1 MSDDKENPDRQIPQD
16 LLATAVSDHASPGEE
31 PSCDAGGVIPIE
43 QTGRYTIRG
52 LKGVGGQA
60 RVLVAVDSRLGRE
73 VALKEM
79 LPLEEAEKG
88 GPAKSTL
95 GLRLSRFLREAR
107 LTGALE
113 HPNIV
118 PVHEVGR
125 RYDGTFFYTMRL
137 VHGQTM
143 AVKLAQCKNL
153 SERLELLGSFWD
165 ICNAMAFSHRRG
177 VVHRDLKP
185 ENVMVGE
192 FGETVVLDWGIA
204 KVKGQTDARAAD
216 LDRVLQ
222 ALGDTGAQEQTAA
235 GVAVGTPVAMSPEQ
249 ARGRVDEIDERSDV
263 WALGVMLY
271 EILTGR
277 KPFEGA
283 NARETLKKIVGEEL
297 VPVRARCREAP
308 AELAAIAEKALQK
321 DPARRYPDAASMAE
335 DVKAFMT
342 GGRVRAHA
350 YSSWDLLR
358 RFIARNRAAVAA
370 ASVALL
376 AVIAALVF
384 VFFAYRDES
393 RAREREHLERLRA
406 HYHLAQAF
414 TQQASRLADEKKLL
428 SARVFAAAALRENPA
443 NPKGRVFDA
452 RFEESVP
459 DSNRTAVEAFSLV
472 YRTDHRQVSGLRQN
486 ILLGESVTSVA
497 FSPDGRRL
505 LTADLGGEIG
515 VYPVAGGEAE
525 FRVKAHEGQ
534 VGAAVFAPGG
544 TIIGS
549 AGRDGTVKLW
559 SLGRREPLRVLR
571 AEERFMS
578 LAFSPDGRRVAAGA
592 ESGRI
597 RVFDLDA
604 GGELWQGA
612 HENQVWGLE
621 FSPDG
626 ALLASGS
633 WDKTVILWDAQ
644 DGARRATLAG
654 HTDSVNRIA
663 FAPDGRRLA
672 SAAYDKTVR
681 VWSIPD
687 GKLLGVLEGHAD
699 SVHQA
704 VWSRDGRVLAT
715 ASMDGSAGLW
725 DATGFKSLFRLDVS
739 RHSVSCAALS
749 PDGTGLATGG
759 FDRQVR
765 LWGLAGDDGLRRL
778 RHSEWVYGIAFSR
791 DGTRVATASWDRTA
805 RLWEWPSL
813 RLLKT
818 FSGHTDGL
826 YAVDLSPDGRRLLT
840 AGFDK
845 RARLW
850 ETGNGREIRVLDR
863 HSDALYAA
871 RFSPDGKFIATA
883 GKDHVVHLWD
893 GQSGE
898 HLFSFDEPTQPIHQ
912 LSFSPDGK
920 RLVCGSQDRKT
931 RIYDL
936 TQRKLVAE
944 LEGHQD
950 WISGVAFSPD
960 GKHLATAGKDA
971 RIVLW
976 DAVSLR
982 PLRTL
987 TGHRQWINRVSFS
1000 PDGRFLTSAGDDS
1013 LCFVWEV
1020 ESGRPLLVLRATGGV
1035 TESVFSPD
1043 GKWLAVTDYDAA
1055 TLYPIDFSAPP
1066 VDAEELLKDAERR
1079 AGLVLDGFELAP
1091 PGASSF

>member
-1 MSDDKENPDRQIPQD
+1 MSDGQKSAGAQIPQD
-16 LLATAVSDHASPGEE
+16 LLATAVSDHARPGEE
-31 PSCDAGGVIPIE
+31 PSSDAGAAIPVE

-52 LKGVGGQA
+52 LKGMGGQA
-60 RVLVAVDSRLGRE
+60 RVLVAIDSRLGRE

-79 LPLEEAEKG
+79 LPLE
-88 GPAKSTL
+88 GPETSGQVKSTQ

-125 RYDGTFFYTMRL
+125 REDGTFFYTMRL
-137 VHGQTM
+137 VHGQTL
-143 AVKLAQCKNL
+143 AVKLARCKNL
-153 SERLELLGSFWD
+153 RERLELLGPFWD

-204 KVKGQTDARAAD
+204 KVKGQADARAAD
-216 LDRVLQ
+216 LERVLQ

-271 EILTGR
+271 EILTGK
-277 KPFEGA
+277 KPFEGT

-297 VPVRARCREAP
+297 APVRARCREAP

-384 VFFAYRDES
+384 IFFAYRDES

-428 SARVFAAAALRENPA
+428 SARILAAAALIENPA
-443 NPKGRVFDA
+443 IEKGRAFDEG
-452 RFEESVP
+452 FEKLLPQSG
-459 DSNRTAVEAFSLV
+459 RLGVEASSLI
-472 YRTDHRQVSGLRQN
+472 YRTGHRLVSGL
-486 ILLGESVTSVA
+486 LGTVPLGEAAASVA
-497 FSPDGRRL
+497 FSPDGRRIL
-505 LTADLGGEIG
+505 AADLGGEIG
-515 VYPVAGGEAE
+515 VYRAQDGQEE
-525 FRVKAHEGQ
+525 FRVRAHQGA
-534 VGAAVFAPGG
+534 VGMAVFAPGG
-544 TIIGS
+544 TIFAS
-549 AGRDGTVKLW
+549 AGRDGTIHLW
-559 SLGRREPLRVLR
+559 SLGRREPLRTIR
-571 AEERFMS
+571 ANERFVS
-578 LAFSPDGRRVAAGA
+578 LAFSPDGRAIAAGG
-592 ESGRI
+592 ESGRLW
-597 RVFDLDA
+597 VFDTA
-604 GGELWQGA
+604 TGAEMWQGT
-612 HENQVWGLE
+612 HQNQVWGLQ

-626 ALLASGS
+626 TLLASGS
-633 WDKTVILWDAQ
+633 WDKDVVLWDAQ
-644 DGARRATLAG
+644 DGARRATLSG

-663 FAPDGRRLA
+663 FSPDGRRLA

-681 VWSIPD
+681 IWSIPE

-699 SVHQA
+699 AVYQA
-704 VWSRDGRVLAT
+704 AWARDGHMLAT
-715 ASMDGSAGLW
+715 ASMDGSTSLY
-725 DATGFKSLFRLDVS
+725 DAATFKPLFRLDVS
-739 RHSVSCAALS
+739 RHSVNSAALS
-749 PDGTGLATGG
+749 PDGTLLATGG
-759 FDRQVR
+759 FDRR
-765 LWGLAGDDGLRRL
+765 LRIWGLAGDDGLKRL
-778 RHSEWVYGIAFSR
+778 RHPDWVYGVRFSR
-791 DGTRVATASWDRTA
+791 DGTRIATASWDRTA

-813 RLLKT
+813 RLLRT
-818 FSGHTDGL
+818 FSGHGDGL
-826 YAVDLSPDGRRLLT
+826 YSVDISPDGKRLLT

-845 RARLW
+845 TARLW
-850 ETGNGREIRVLDR
+850 EAESGREIRVLDR
-863 HSDALYAA
+863 HNDALYAA
-871 RFSPDGKFIATA
+871 RFSPDGKLVATA
-883 GKDHVVHLWD
+883 GKDHVVRLWD
-893 GQSGE
+893 GESGDF
-898 HLFSFDEPTQPIHQ
+898 LYSFDEPTQPIHQ
-912 LSFSPDGK
+912 LSFSPDGQ
-920 RLVCGSQDRKT
+920 RLACGCQDRKT
-931 RIYDL
+931 RIFDL
-936 TQRKLVAE
+936 SQKKLIAE
-944 LEGHQD
+944 LEGHDD
-950 WISGVAFSPD
+950 WISGVAYSPD
-960 GKHLATAGKDA
+960 GKYLATAGKDA

-976 DAVSLR
+976 DAASLR

-987 TGHRQWINRVSFS
+987 LGHRQWINRVAFS
-1000 PDGRFLTSAGDDS
+1000 PDGRYLASAGDDS
-1013 LCFVWEV
+1013 LCFVWEA
-1020 ESGRPLLVLRATGGV
+1020 ESGRPILLLRAAGGI
-1035 TESVFSPD
+1035 TEASFSAD

-1055 TLYPIDFSAPP
+1055 TLYPVDFSASLPDP
-1066 VDAEELLKDAERR
+1066 QELLHDAERR
-1079 AGLVLDGFELAP
+1079 AGLVLDGFDLSP
-1091 PGASSF
+1091 PSDPAR